1 MLCVLLG
8 FNIPWLWDTNVHYD
22 ARSLKC
28 RYLTDRT
35 SSKNIAQIKIVRS
48 IFLWM
53 PRIKQLINERGKYKL
68 SIHFK
73 MLETQKDN

>member
-1 MLCVLLG
+1 
-8 FNIPWLWDTNVHYD
+8 
-22 ARSLKC
+22 
-28 RYLTDRT
+28 
-35 SSKNIAQIKIVRS
+35 
-48 IFLWM
+48 M